1 MINITE
7 DIHSLTE
14 FKKNTNNFIQD
25 LKRTRRPTILTVN
38 GKAEI
43 VVIDATSF
51 QKIQEQLQFEET
63 ILEVSKSLKDF
74 EVGEFSSAKEVF
86 DDLKLKITKPKKMVR
101 NKKKKLV

>member
-14 FKKNTNNFIQD
+14 FKKNTNDFIQD
-25 LKRTRRPTILTVN
+25 LKKTRRPTILTVN

-43 VVIDATSF
+43 VVIDAAAF

-63 ILEVSKSLKDF
+63 ILEVSAALKDF
-74 EVGEFSSAKEVF
+74 EAGKFSPAKEVF
-86 DDLKLKITKPKKMVR
+86 DDLKLRITKPKKMVK
-101 NKKKKLV
+101 NKKAKLV